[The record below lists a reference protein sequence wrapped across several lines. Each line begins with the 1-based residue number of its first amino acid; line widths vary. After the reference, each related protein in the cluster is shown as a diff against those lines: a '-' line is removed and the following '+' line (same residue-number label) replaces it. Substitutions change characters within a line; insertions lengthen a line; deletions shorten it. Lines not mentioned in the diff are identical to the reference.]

1 MKIDPSKNKKINIP
15 FKGKSSPSAG
25 EIKNSSMSAF
35 GSIVNEQI
43 NNAFAE
49 DYNRELEH
57 TVYDLDAIVDEIKKN
72 PLKEDALI
80 KYKNRLG
87 RFLAKAISM
96 FQDKQI
102 DITGS
107 RWKKN
112 SRILVT
118 VNIINENLAQMT
130 SEILKNEQQRI
141 ELLAKFDM
149 LKGLI
154 LNMKIG

>member
-1 MKIDPSKNKKINIP
+1 M
-15 FKGKSSPSAG
+15 
-25 EIKNSSMSAF
+25 
-35 GSIVNEQI
+35 
-43 NNAFAE
+43 
-49 DYNRELEH
+49 
-57 TVYDLDAIVDEIKKN
+57 
-72 PLKEDALI
+72 
-80 KYKNRLG
+80 G

-107 RWKKN
+107 RRKKN